1 MSVVSAGETSPPTT
15 EGLIIPT
22 PSMDYSYLQQEKN
35 QQSSIIS
42 ANMLPSLPASTSSCC
57 QPTTMSNSSSQIDL
71 FVETP
76 STTMDSSVTMCGPSS
91 NMYVNA
97 GVLDLCGSG
106 LEKLNRA
113 APDYVLNTTTLL
125 LDDNCLQRLDNIH
138 TYQCLEK
145 VSYVHIISIH
155 LMLKLCVCVY
165 VSLQFSFRILLFW
178 KICGICSATN

>member
-1 MSVVSAGETSPPTT
+1 MSTVSAGETSPPTT
-15 EGLIIPT
+15 EGLLIT
-22 PSMDYSYLQQEKN
+22 TSSMDYNYLEQEKQ

-57 QPTTMSNSSSQIDL
+57 HPTTMSNSSSQIDL

-76 STTMDSSVTMCGPSS
+76 STTMDTSSVTMCGSSS

-125 LDDNCLQRLDNIH
+125 LDDNCLQRMDNIH

-145 VSYVHIISIH
+145 VISVQI
-155 LMLKLCVCVY
+155 
-165 VSLQFSFRILLFW
+165 
-178 KICGICSATN
+178 T

>member
-1 MSVVSAGETSPPTT
+1 MSTVSAGETCPPTT

-22 PSMDYSYLQQEKN
+22 SSMDYNDLEQEKQ

-57 QPTTMSNSSSQIDL
+57 QPTTMSNSSSRIDL

-76 STTMDSSVTMCGPSS
+76 STTMDTSITMCGSS
-91 NMYVNA
+91 PTMYGNA

-106 LEKLNRA
+106 IEKLHRA
-113 APDYVLNTTTLL
+113 APLDVLNTTTLL
-125 LDDNCLQRLDNIH
+125 LDGNCLQRLDNIH

-145 VSYVHIISIH
+145 VILAHII
-155 LMLKLCVCVY
+155 
-165 VSLQFSFRILLFW
+165 
-178 KICGICSATN
+178 

>member
-1 MSVVSAGETSPPTT
+1 MNIATSIPKETITMSTVSAGETSPPTT

-22 PSMDYSYLQQEKN
+22 SSADYNYLHQEKQN
-35 QQSSIIS
+35 SSIIS
-42 ANMLPSLPASTSSCC
+42 ANMLPSLTAANSCC
-57 QPTTMSNSSSQIDL
+57 HTTMSNSSSQIDL

-76 STTMDSSVTMCGPSS
+76 STTMDTSSVTMCGSSS

-125 LDDNCLQRLDNIH
+125 LDDNCLQRMDNIH

-145 VSYVHIISIH
+145 V
-155 LMLKLCVCVY
+155 
-165 VSLQFSFRILLFW
+165 FSVQI
-178 KICGICSATN
+178 T